1 MYSLTHM
8 RALSLTL
15 SLSLTHTAGCDDD
28 AAHGREWS
36 EVYSLT
42 HITLSHISALS
53 SSLFLTHTPVC
64 DSDAAHGGRRIVFT
78 SAPRSAIVS
87 RNRSPEHRQTD
98 TDRPRMPARQQYL
111 PQRCETKK
119 PQCLPKEPYCVSKE
133 FYYVTEKIFLCYWRP
148 QCQYENPG
156 TPFAEL
162 KVCRNNLKILCHLIC
177 NWCYQKS
184 RIAHYKGAIYTSST
198 SICTPRIFAT

>member
-1 MYSLTHM
+1 MMMQHMEGSEVYSLTRMHVCVWERKSEEESAHM
-8 RALSLTL
+8 
-15 SLSLTHTAGCDDD
+15 CDDD

-98 TDRPRMPARQQYL
+98 ADRPRMPARQQYL

-119 PQCLPKEPYCVSKE
+119 PQCSPKEPYRVSKE
-133 FYYVTEKIFLCYWRP
+133 LYYVTKKIFFFYWRP
-148 QCQYENPG
+148 QC
-156 TPFAEL
+156 
-162 KVCRNNLKILCHLIC
+162 
-177 NWCYQKS
+177 
-184 RIAHYKGAIYTSST
+184 
-198 SICTPRIFAT
+198 